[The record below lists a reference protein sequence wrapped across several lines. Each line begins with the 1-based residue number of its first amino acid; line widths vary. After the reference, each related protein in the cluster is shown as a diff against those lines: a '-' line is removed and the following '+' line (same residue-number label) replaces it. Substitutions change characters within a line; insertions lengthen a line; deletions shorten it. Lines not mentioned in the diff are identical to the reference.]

1 MSEWNDMILTQK
13 GLNLQAKVEAGK
25 CELELLRVELGSG
38 TPEEAENI
46 QELTALKNHEIN
58 VGISDKTPKDGGI
71 CTITGIITNQ
81 DVNIGF
87 YAKEMGV
94 IAKDPDAGE
103 ILYMYATDNNP
114 DFVPAKTSKYVVNAS
129 YSIDVAISNAEMI
142 NAKIDSAGLVTVS
155 ILNHYI
161 ENHNEDNTTHAN
173 LFKTLFNI
181 TEVNAT
187 KIKDKI
193 KSYGKEVVQEL
204 FGITSATTDNL
215 KTKIKEWAQEQIN
228 SWLETLGIRYNIA
241 QNGYICLGKLFGDA
255 IIQWGTVSQSVSQ
268 ETEIS
273 FPINFKSK
281 CYFIIGNDI
290 LDTTGNILTLFAFR
304 NINTSVFIRN
314 AVVFGK
320 GGGITFGQVKFCY
333 YLTMGK

>member
-1 MSEWNDMILTQK
+1 MSEWNGMILTQK
-13 GLNLQAKVEAGK
+13 GLNLQAKVEAGE

-38 TPEEAENI
+38 TPGEDENV
-46 QELTALKNHEIN
+46 QEFTALKKHEID

-81 DVNIGF
+81 NVNIGF

-94 IAKDPDAGE
+94 IANDPDDGE

-129 YSIDVAISNAEMI
+129 YSINVAISNAEMI
-142 NAKIDSAGLVTVS
+142 NATIDSAGLVTVS

-204 FGITSATTDNL
+204 FGIASATTDNI
-215 KTKIKEWAQEQIN
+215 KSKVKEWAQEQIET
-228 SWLETLGIRYNIA
+228 WLESQGIRYNIA
-241 QNGYICLGKLFGDA
+241 QNGYICLGHFLGDA
-255 IIQWGTVSQSVSQ
+255 IIQWGTNSITVTKDFTYANINLPVSCTRKEPLFIIPSIMCNNANNTKDFNIQCSGNNTTS
-268 ETEIS
+268 IS
-273 FPINFKSK
+273 FVVRCLSSTRDGFTFKWFLVSK
-281 CYFIIGNDI
+281 
-290 LDTTGNILTLFAFR
+290 
-304 NINTSVFIRN
+304 
-314 AVVFGK
+314 
-320 GGGITFGQVKFCY
+320 
-333 YLTMGK
+333 

>member
-1 MSEWNDMILTQK
+1 MSEWNGMILTQK
-13 GLNLQAKVEAGK
+13 GLNLQAKVEAGE

-38 TPEEAENI
+38 TPGEDENV
-46 QELTALKNHEIN
+46 QEFTALKKHEID

-81 DVNIGF
+81 NVNIGF

-94 IAKDPDAGE
+94 IANDPDDGE

-129 YSIDVAISNAEMI
+129 YSINVAISNAEMI
-142 NAKIDSAGLVTVS
+142 NATIDSAGLVTVS

-204 FGITSATTDNL
+204 FGIASATTDNI
-215 KTKIKEWAQEQIN
+215 KSKVKEWAQEQIET
-228 SWLETLGIRYNIA
+228 WLESQGIRYNIA
-241 QNGYICLGKLFGDA
+241 QNGYICLGHFFGDA
-255 IIQWGTVSQSVSQ
+255 IIQWGKYNIGEGTDAKITATLSISYKYWYKPFISVENASNSM
-268 ETEIS
+268 IG
-273 FPINFKSK
+273 
-281 CYFIIGNDI
+281 YFIKDLNSFLILRGVNDTIARTGFFLTIGN
-290 LDTTGNILTLFAFR
+290 
-304 NINTSVFIRN
+304 
-314 AVVFGK
+314 
-320 GGGITFGQVKFCY
+320 
-333 YLTMGK
+333 